1 MYLREYD
8 DLLPPIEFYSLLA
21 LVSCACRAFNSC
33 SKVHSTCRHNMSCVH
48 SQQSVAT
55 CRVCSLSQH
64 SLSPQ
69 HVVCVHSQSVTTC
82 RVFTLTICRHMSC
95 VFTLS
100 LSPHVVCSPSQSVAT
115 CRVFTLTICRHMSCV
130 FTLSLSPQHVMC
142 VVCRH
147 LLNWNL

>member
-1 MYLREYD
+1 MLKGT
-8 DLLPPIEFYSLLA
+8 LNMSPQHVVCSLTA
-21 LVSCACRAFNSC
+21 V
-33 SKVHSTCRHNMSCVH
+33 CRHMSCVFTLTA
-48 SQQSVAT
+48 QSVATT
-55 CRVCSLSQH
+55 CRVCSLSVCH
-64 SLSPQ
+64 HMSCVHPHNLSP